1 MLFFSAEKEE
11 EGKEREENVNHPGR
25 LEESHAAA
33 VGRVATAHI
42 DVGKPRIIGF
52 NHCPTAFYE
61 HEKVITVAS
70 CL

>member
-25 LEESHAAA
+25 LEESHAA